1 MSKSFLEILNSPG
14 QELNKF
20 ELFIQTFFSSIILSL
35 FFLFISLLISSNDNF
50 WIVFLSLE
58 LIIVFYC
65 VLVLL
70 KGFLEKHFDIYDKDD
85 FKSNSYEGW
94 IIGLC
99 ILNIGIFLS
108 FFGIGYAF
116 NVLFL
121 GFSLGMI
128 FVFPPYFM
136 LLRRKIFNESNN
148 LTCKENIGFNPKFYW
163 ILGIFCGFFT
173 LVNSFWYLQSFYTL
187 NYPSFFVCLCFII
200 FSFIW
205 VAFVLSPDIWNKFL
219 PIEIR
224 STNGFLIYS
233 IIMIILSF
241 LASNLFNALA

>member
-1 MSKSFLEILNSPG
+1 MAVVGTIVGLSNGMTVTNFTTVVEEVDIFSG
-14 QELNKF
+14 
-20 ELFIQTFFSSIILSL
+20 LFTA
-35 FFLFISLLISSNDNF
+35 
-50 WIVFLSLE
+50 IVATAFA
-58 LIIVFYC
+58 
-65 VLVLL
+65 
-70 KGFLEKHFDIYDKDD
+70 
-85 FKSNSYEGW
+85 YEGW

-116 NVLFL
+116 NVFFL

-163 ILGIFCGFFT
+163 LLGIFCGFFT

-200 FSFIW
+200 FSIIW
-205 VAFVLSPDIWNKFL
+205 AALVLSPDIWNKFL
-219 PIEIR
+219 PFEIR
-224 STNGFLIYS
+224 STKGFFIYS
-233 IIMIILSF
+233 ILMIILSF